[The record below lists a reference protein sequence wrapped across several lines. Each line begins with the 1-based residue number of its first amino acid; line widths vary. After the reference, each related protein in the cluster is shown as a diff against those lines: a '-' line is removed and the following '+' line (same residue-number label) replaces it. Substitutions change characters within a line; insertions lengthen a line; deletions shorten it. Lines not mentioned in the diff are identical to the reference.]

1 MYLFSYRVLIYD
13 TIEEESKV
21 KSGIIFGENFARAIE
36 KLENYYGDLD
46 EVKGLKILCDM
57 GAIELNE
64 MTVRNIEEDLK
75 DYVW

>member
-1 MYLFSYRVLIYD
+1 MFLFSYRVLVYD
-13 TIEEESKV
+13 TIEEENKV
-21 KSGIIFGENFARAIE
+21 KSGIIFGENFTNAVER
-36 KLENYYGDLD
+36 LENHYGDLN

-64 MTVRNIEEDLK
+64 MTVENIEEDLK